1 MLCPFCLSEVRFK
14 LESADSKSGYIC
26 PNPDCKQQVPALY
39 VQEYSSYP
47 PGVANAI
54 GFRGHG
60 KTVYFASLFYA
71 LKKLRLSQH
80 WPQFFTMGLN
90 EESLDTVY
98 ENVAMLEDGK
108 LPDSTPK
115 NFPRPTMVRV
125 EGIPMQSNCTLLF
138 YDTSG
143 EAFEKATQLVMYASF
158 VKRARTAMFL
168 ISSRD
173 VNDPTMEMHKL
184 LNTYVVGMAELGS
197 SARHQHLVVVYTK
210 ADEMVEILR
219 EYEDIEA
226 YLRRGSI
233 DELVSQ
239 KHYMREMYSISEQL
253 REFTQRKLEAHEF
266 LSAADANFKSVSF
279 CIISALGAR
288 PQGQQTSVQIT
299 PRRILDPMLWLMEK
313 SLPGWKQT
321 LRRWWE

>member
-1 MLCPFCLSEVRFK
+1 MLCPFCLSEVKFK
-14 LESADSKSGYIC
+14 SESVDGKSVYIC
-26 PNPDCKQQVPALY
+26 PNCTQQVPALY
-39 VQEYSSYP
+39 VQEYPSYP
-47 PGVANAI
+47 PVVANAI

-60 KTVYFASLFYA
+60 KTVYFAALFYA
-71 LKKLRLSQH
+71 LKKLGLSLH
-80 WPQFFTMGLN
+80 WPNFHTMGID

-98 ENVAMLEDGK
+98 ENVAMLEEGK
-108 LPDSTPK
+108 LPASTPK
-115 NFPRPTMVRV
+115 IFPRPTMVRV

-138 YDTSG
+138 YDTGG

-158 VKRARTAMFL
+158 VKQARTAMFL
-168 ISSRD
+168 ISPCD
-173 VNDPTMEMHKL
+173 INDPTMEMHKL
-184 LNTYVVGMAELGS
+184 LNTYVVGMAELGA

-210 ADEMVEILR
+210 ADEMVELL
-219 EYEDIEA
+219 EKYSDIEA
-226 YLRRGSI
+226 YLRRGTI
-233 DELVSQ
+233 DELVSP
-239 KHYMREMYSISEQL
+239 KHYMRGMYSISEQL
-253 REFTQRKLEAHEF
+253 REFTKSNLGANEF
-266 LSAADANFKSVSF
+266 LNAADANFKSVSF